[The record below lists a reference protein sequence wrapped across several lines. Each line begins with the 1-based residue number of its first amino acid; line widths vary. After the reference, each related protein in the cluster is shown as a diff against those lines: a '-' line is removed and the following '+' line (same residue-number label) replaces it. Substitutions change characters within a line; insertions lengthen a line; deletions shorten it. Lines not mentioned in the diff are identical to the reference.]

1 MAQVRAPLRQQ
12 SQLRQPL
19 TLTAGARRNQ
29 YPLHAVCVGSSHGER
44 CEHGLDGVLLRP
56 PFRLGQRDDH
66 QRRLVSGRH
75 GPIPPVLVLR
85 GELPAEHV
93 SEGGGRREVA
103 CQRELDV
110 FEVALRVTDLIL
122 LHNHA
127 WRPPPKRRCDVGGN
141 FLEGRGVGLFD
152 DCNRKVVFRV
162 LGDQAI
168 LRRLRGLL
176 VSLLV
181 PCEGDG
187 RTRFARELAGGGQ
200 GRRDRQQC
208 RESGLA
214 APVASRRG
222 DEADACRGA
231 YEEHRA
237 ARQGRRH
244 NRSHTPRLGHD
255 AAARRH
261 LWGRRC
267 AEKATLGV
275 APLGKT

>member
-85 GELPAEHV
+85 GDLPAEDV
-93 SEGGGRREVA
+93 REGGGRRERA

-110 FEVALRVTDLIL
+110 LEVALRVADLVL
-122 LHNHA
+122 EDVHA
-127 WRPPPKRRCDVGGN
+127 RRPPPERRCDVGRD
-141 FLEGRGVGLFD
+141 LLQGRGVGLLND
-152 DCNRKVVFRV
+152 RDREVVFGV

-168 LRRLRGLL
+168 LPRLRGLL
-176 VSLLV
+176 VIILL

-187 RTRFARELAGGGQ
+187 MRPAGKLAGGGQ